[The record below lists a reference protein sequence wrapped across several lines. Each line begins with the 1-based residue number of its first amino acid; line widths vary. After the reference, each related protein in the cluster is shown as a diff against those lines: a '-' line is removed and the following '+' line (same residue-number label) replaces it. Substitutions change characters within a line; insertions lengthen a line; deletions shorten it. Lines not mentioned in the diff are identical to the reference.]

1 MVIRSQRI
9 SGKTTMAA
17 PISNEEQV
25 FIAELGRRITALR
38 KDAGMTQTQVAQ
50 ALNVSQQAV
59 QAWEAGRRRI
69 QISILPAVVRLLA
82 VSLEDLL
89 GEEPEKIARKRGPAP
104 KWQQLIEEI
113 DSLPKAKQKMI
124 SEMLSA
130 LIVQARN

>member
-17 PISNEEQV
+17 PISNDEQV
-25 FIAELGRRITALR
+25 FITELGRRITALR
-38 KDAGMTQTQVAQ
+38 KEAGMTQTQVAQ

-69 QISILPAVVRLLA
+69 QISILPAVARLLS

>member
-1 MVIRSQRI
+1 MVIKSQRI

-69 QISILPAVVRLLA
+69 QISILPAVARLLA

>member
-25 FIAELGRRITALR
+25 FITELGRRITALR

-69 QISILPAVVRLLA
+69 QISILPAVARLLA

-124 SEMLSA
+124 SEMLQA

>member
-25 FIAELGRRITALR
+25 FITELGRRITALR
-38 KDAGMTQTQVAQ
+38 KDAGMTQMQVAQ

-69 QISILPAVVRLLA
+69 QISILPAVARLLA

>member
-69 QISILPAVVRLLA
+69 QISIHPAVARLLA

>member
-1 MVIRSQRI
+1 
-9 SGKTTMAA
+9 
-17 PISNEEQV
+17 
-25 FIAELGRRITALR
+25 
-38 KDAGMTQTQVAQ
+38 
-50 ALNVSQQAV
+50 
-59 QAWEAGRRRI
+59 
-69 QISILPAVVRLLA
+69 
-82 VSLEDLL
+82 L

>member
-1 MVIRSQRI
+1 
-9 SGKTTMAA
+9 MAA
-17 PISNEEQV
+17 PIINEEQV

-69 QISILPAVVRLLA
+69 QISILPAVARLLA

>member
-1 MVIRSQRI
+1 
-9 SGKTTMAA
+9 MAA

-25 FIAELGRRITALR
+25 FITELGRRITALR

-69 QISILPAVVRLLA
+69 QISILPAVARLLA

-130 LIVQARN
+130 LIVQERN

>member
-1 MVIRSQRI
+1 
-9 SGKTTMAA
+9 MAA

-25 FIAELGRRITALR
+25 FITGLGRRITALR

-69 QISILPAVVRLLA
+69 QISILPAVARLLS

-89 GEEPEKIARKRGPAP
+89 GEAPEEKIARKRGPAP
-104 KWQQLIEEI
+104 KWLQLIEEI

-130 LIVQARN
+130 LLVQARN

>member
-25 FIAELGRRITALR
+25 FITELGKRIIALR

-69 QISILPAVVRLLA
+69 QISILPAVARVLS

-89 GEEPEKIARKRGPAP
+89 GEEAEKAARKRGPTP

-130 LIVQARN
+130 LIAQARN

>member
-25 FIAELGRRITALR
+25 FITELGKRITALR

-59 QAWEAGRRRI
+59 QTSDAGRRRI
-69 QISILPAVVRLLA
+69 QISILPAVARLLS

-104 KWQQLIEEI
+104 KWQQLIEGI

>member
-69 QISILPAVVRLLA
+69 QISILPAVARLLA

-113 DSLPKAKQKMI
+113 DSLPKANQKMI

>member
-1 MVIRSQRI
+1 MVIRSQGI

-38 KDAGMTQTQVAQ
+38 KEAGMTQTQVAQ
-50 ALNVSQQAV
+50 TLNVSQQAV

-69 QISILPAVVRLLA
+69 QISILPAVARLLS

-113 DSLPKAKQKMI
+113 DGLPKAKQKMI

>member
-1 MVIRSQRI
+1 
-9 SGKTTMAA
+9 MAA

-50 ALNVSQQAV
+50 ALNVSQQTV

-69 QISILPAVVRLLA
+69 QISILPAVARLLA

>member
-1 MVIRSQRI
+1 
-9 SGKTTMAA
+9 MAA

-25 FIAELGRRITALR
+25 FITELGRRITALR

-69 QISILPAVVRLLA
+69 QISILPAVARLLA

-124 SEMLSA
+124 SEMLQA

>member
-1 MVIRSQRI
+1 
-9 SGKTTMAA
+9 MAA

-25 FIAELGRRITALR
+25 FITELGKRITALR

-69 QISILPAVVRLLA
+69 QISILPAVARVLS

-89 GEEPEKIARKRGPAP
+89 GEEAEKAARKRGPTP

-130 LIVQARN
+130 LIAQARN

>member
-1 MVIRSQRI
+1 
-9 SGKTTMAA
+9 MAA
-17 PISNEEQV
+17 PISNEEQI
-25 FIAELGRRITALR
+25 FIAELGKRITALR
-38 KDAGMTQTQVAQ
+38 KEAGMTQAQVAQ

-69 QISILPAVVRLLA
+69 QISILPAVARVLS

-89 GEEPEKIARKRGPAP
+89 GEEAEKAARKRGPTP

-130 LIVQARN
+130 LIAQARNR

>member
-1 MVIRSQRI
+1 MVISSQRI

-69 QISILPAVVRLLA
+69 QISILPAVARLLA

>member
-1 MVIRSQRI
+1 
-9 SGKTTMAA
+9 MAA

-69 QISILPAVVRLLA
+69 QISILPAVARLLA

-130 LIVQARN
+130 LIIQARN

>member
-25 FIAELGRRITALR
+25 FITELGKRITALR
-38 KDAGMTQTQVAQ
+38 KEAGMTQTQVAQ

-69 QISILPAVVRLLA
+69 QISILPAVARVLS

-89 GEEPEKIARKRGPAP
+89 GEEAEKAARKRGPTP

-130 LIVQARN
+130 LIAQARN

>member
-25 FIAELGRRITALR
+25 FITELGRRITALR
-38 KDAGMTQTQVAQ
+38 MDAGMTQTQVAQ

-69 QISILPAVVRLLA
+69 QISILPAVARLLA

-124 SEMLSA
+124 SEMLQA

>member
-25 FIAELGRRITALR
+25 FITELGKRITSLR

-69 QISILPAVVRLLA
+69 QISILPAVARVLS

-89 GEEPEKIARKRGPAP
+89 GEEAEKAARKRGPMP

-130 LIVQARN
+130 LIAQARN

>member
-1 MVIRSQRI
+1 
-9 SGKTTMAA
+9 MAA

>member
-1 MVIRSQRI
+1 
-9 SGKTTMAA
+9 MAA

-25 FIAELGRRITALR
+25 FITELGRRITALR

-59 QAWEAGRRRI
+59 QAWEAGRRWI
-69 QISILPAVVRLLA
+69 QISILPAVARLLA

-130 LIVQARN
+130 LIIQARN